1 VSKKY
6 AGNNAIPKSVE
17 TIQLLKAMGK
27 SIFFYSN
34 SSSRA
39 REQVSDKLR
48 TLGIDTDP
56 SRVYTASY
64 VMAHYLKDFHPNI
77 NKVFAVGM
85 EGLIFELKRVGLTV
99 LDSQHYEV
107 QTEKWDFLSSVNLD
121 PDIGA
126 VVMGFDSGFNYFK
139 LAVTGVLLSK
149 PDCLF
154 LTTNG
159 DTYDLIDG
167 IKHPETAAYV
177 AAIQGFI
184 NRSPDVVVGKP
195 NPLMFNFLQRD
206 HPNVINERTCMVG
219 DRLDTDMSFARNSG
233 MKKLL
238 TFTGV
243 TQTTELESLLNSD
256 IDYFIHYLGRIYE
269 IIKN

>member
-1 VSKKY
+1 ML
-6 AGNNAIPKSVE
+6 KS
-17 TIQLLKAMGK
+17 MGK

-34 SSSRA
+34 SST
-39 REQVSDKLR
+39 RERERVSDKLIK
-48 TLGIDTDP
+48 LGIDTEP

-64 VMAHYLKDFHPNI
+64 VMAHYLKNFYPNI
-77 NKVFAVGM
+77 SKVFIVGLD
-85 EGLIFELKRVGLTV
+85 GLKCELERVGLTV
-99 LDSQHYEV
+99 LNSESFNIH
-107 QTEKWDFLSSVNLD
+107 TEKWDFLNYINLD

-139 LAVTGVLLSK
+139 LAVTGVLLSRQ
-149 PDCLF
+149 DCLF

-159 DTYDLIDG
+159 DTYDIIDG

-184 NRSPDVVVGKP
+184 NRSPDVIVGKP
-195 NPLMFNFLQRD
+195 NPLMFNLLQKD
-206 HPNVINERTCMVG
+206 HPNILTERTCMVG
-219 DRLDTDMSFARNSG
+219 DRLDTDMGFAKNSG
-233 MKKLL
+233 IKKLL

-243 TQTTELESLLNSD
+243 TQSRELENLLNTD
-256 IDYFIHYLGRIYE
+256 IDYFIHSLGRIYE